1 MASQVT
7 LVQREVPISDCD
19 KVLKTA
25 RAIQKTDRANL
36 EKAQR
41 AFVSFVQAY
50 KKHECNI
57 ILRLKG
63 SFYSWDR
70 FLLFIEFGNTLFC
83 LLLFI
88 DLDLA
93 SLATGFGLLQLPKM
107 PELKNADTSGFVPE
121 VVDLNNISF
130 KNNER
135 ETSRQKKLATF
146 KETGV
151 WPSKKNQNRPKKQSE
166 PWSIAK
172 ANKEERKEKKRLRK
186 EKKAELKAQGIETKK
201 RKKGVTDE
209 EYQEL
214 ANDIALMKK
223 LKKKKVCE

>member
-1 MASQVT
+1 
-7 LVQREVPISDCD
+7 
-19 KVLKTA
+19 
-25 RAIQKTDRANL
+25 
-36 EKAQR
+36 
-41 AFVSFVQAY
+41 
-50 KKHECNI
+50 
-57 ILRLKG
+57 
-63 SFYSWDR
+63 
-70 FLLFIEFGNTLFC
+70 
-83 LLLFI
+83 
-88 DLDLA
+88 
-93 SLATGFGLLQLPKM
+93 M

-121 VVDLNNISF
+121 EVDLNNISF

-186 EKKAELKAQGIETKK
+186 EKKAELKAKGIETKK